1 MSLSNPGKLIKKN
14 SAKSSENKSADKKDG
29 KKIGTIYLGPSQS
42 LESNL
47 EKILGEGHSNVLTKS
62 AEEEYMDRVKEKA
75 LVKVKSLL
83 LRAEERAQAIID
95 EAITKAQDIN
105 IEANSFNENVKALQK
120 EAENS
125 LREAE
130 NMKLTA
136 FEEAYNAG
144 LHQAQENLIQ
154 AKDELTRAT
163 SYTLLSIHEQCITIF
178 NSWRKDLSELL
189 LEAVEKS
196 TGYMLTNDKAAVLQA
211 VLERSVNALLD
222 KREYQINVHPND
234 AQILTEI
241 LEHMHKRYI
250 DSRRWTLVKD
260 ASLEEGS
267 IVLES
272 PSGLI
277 RNTVEN
283 RSSVVADILSQL
295 TLPLSDADQTAYDAI
310 TETLVTQAKMSNIPL
325 NEEDEIATTEQT
337 TQAVSSVEPVENISE
352 VEESQAQAQPQE
364 TANAVQENE
373 EPKEPSEKDIAQ
385 AAINQEAF
393 QMVEDLLTFD
403 EDTDFI
409 ETVPT
414 KEIPSEISDE
424 LSEEIR
430 AQIAKA
436 SQDIDFEEAENLE
449 TSEALEEENINEQV
463 VEEEVLTQLEEPK
476 EEKIAQTKKKEKS
489 SVNKETDKDFTPELA
504 DELLSEMGF

>member
-14 SAKSSENKSADKKDG
+14 SMKSSENKADDKKDG
-29 KKIGTIYLGPSQS
+29 KKVGTIYLGPSQS

-47 EKILGEGHSNVLTKS
+47 EKILGEGHSNALIKS

-136 FEEAYNAG
+136 YEEAYNSG
-144 LHQAQENLIQ
+144 LHQAQESLIQ

-283 RSSVVADILSQL
+283 RSSVVTEILSQL

-325 NEEDEIATTEQT
+325 NEEDEVSHAEDVA
-337 TQAVSSVEPVENISE
+337 QANPSSKAVENISQ
-352 VEESQAQAQPQE
+352 VEENQPQAEAVE
-364 TANAVQENE
+364 TVNNAQVSE
-373 EPKEPSEKDIAQ
+373 EPKEPTEKDITQ
-385 AAINQEAF
+385 AAINQEAL
-393 QMVEDLLTFD
+393 QMVEDLLTFNEESD
-403 EDTDFI
+403 ESEKT
-409 ETVPT
+409 PNS
-414 KEIPSEISDE
+414 EIASEISEE
-424 LSEEIR
+424 LSEELQ

-436 SQDIDFEEAENLE
+436 SQEIDFEEAENLE
-449 TSEALEEENINEQV
+449 PSEISEEEKINEQV
-463 VEEEVLTQLEEPK
+463 VEEELQTQIEEPQA
-476 EEKIAQTKKKEKS
+476 EKVAEPKKKVRSTAK
-489 SVNKETDKDFTPELA
+489 NKADKDYTPELA